1 VRRDRADKEPTPLD
15 GLPVRIPEVLEEIQ
29 ASLKRSAEER
39 QSAHTV
45 EAASVEEAVEAARSG
60 FARMTWDG
68 AGDLED
74 RLNQEGVSVRCLLRP
89 DGSVPVSTDEKDLV
103 AIVARAY

>member
-1 VRRDRADKEPTPLD
+1 
-15 GLPVRIPEVLEEIQ
+15 
-29 ASLKRSAEER
+29 
-39 QSAHTV
+39 
-45 EAASVEEAVEAARSG
+45 
-60 FARMTWDG
+60 MTWDG

-74 RLNQEGVSVRCLLRP
+74 RLNQEGVSVRCLLRR